1 LNTPISIANP
11 NIDRASSDFDIR
23 DAFTAGVTYAVP
35 TPQWNS
41 FARATLGGWSVDT
54 FLLARTAPPVVVT
67 SGLVITAGTVLYPR
81 PNVVLGVPLELHG
94 SQYPG
99 GKIFNRAAFTTA
111 PNGTQ
116 GNFPRNYLRGFAA
129 SQVDFALQR
138 QFKLIE
144 KLNLR
149 FRGEFF
155 NLSNHPNF
163 GSPNNSLTSPLF
175 GYSTQTLA
183 NSLGTGGANGG
194 LNPLY
199 QIGGPR
205 SVQLAVKLQ
214 F

>member
-1 LNTPISIANP
+1 
-11 NIDRASSDFDIR
+11 
-23 DAFTAGVTYAVP
+23 
-35 TPQWNS
+35 
-41 FARATLGGWSVDT
+41 
-54 FLLARTAPPVVVT
+54 
-67 SGLVITAGTVLYPR
+67 
-81 PNVVLGVPLELHG
+81 
-94 SQYPG
+94 QYPG
-99 GKIFNRAAFTTA
+99 GKIFNSAAFTT
-111 PNGTQ
+111 PPKGEQ

-138 QFKLIE
+138 EFKLTE

-155 NLSNHPNF
+155 NLFNHPNF

-183 NSLGTGGANGG
+183 NSLGAGGANGG

-205 SVQLAVKLQ
+205 SSCSSNLWHHTYQEPNHERELEQGYRSDPRRSQQRQFAAELLWCALSDFLRLVSIPWAGSCGRSSEQLRGSSCRVFQGWRSRRPCRSPCRATPSHGYPSLRD
-214 F
+214 